1 VKRPIYRDVGHGV
14 PYKGVVAL
22 SVASPTSSRGD
33 VTAVVSDER
42 RTTREDADET
52 PTGSSAP

>member
-1 VKRPIYRDVGHGV
+1 MGV

-22 SVASPTSSRGD
+22 FVASPTSSRGD

-42 RTTREDADET
+42 RTTLEDADET

>member
-1 VKRPIYRDVGHGV
+1 MGV

-22 SVASPTSSRGD
+22 FVVSPTSSRDD

-42 RTTREDADET
+42 RTTLEDADET